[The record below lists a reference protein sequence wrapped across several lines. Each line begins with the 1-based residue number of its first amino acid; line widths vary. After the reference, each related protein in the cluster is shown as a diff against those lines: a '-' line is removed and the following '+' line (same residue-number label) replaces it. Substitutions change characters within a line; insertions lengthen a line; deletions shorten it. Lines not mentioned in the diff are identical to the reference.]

1 MPTPTDQLADAIERL
16 EGSIDRL
23 NARIDRL
30 DETIRG
36 MGQEFAEFRGSVKTQ
51 LAAIRWFGVF
61 FAGILVAIA
70 VGAGR
75 VVWDASALTSK
86 VEQFSKDSSA
96 LTGEVKQLSNVSS
109 ALTSGVEQLSKDSS
123 ALTGEVKQLSNVSSA
138 LTGKVEQLSSRVER
152 LEGRLETWAEKM
164 SKQLDVL
171 IQHTQREPPKR
182 PQGGSPA
189 PAD

>member
-36 MGQEFAEFRGSVKTQ
+36 MGEEFAEFRGSVKSQ
-51 LAAIRWFGVF
+51 LATIRWFGVF

-75 VVWDASALTSK
+75 VVCDASALTSK
-86 VEQFSKDSSA
+86 
-96 LTGEVKQLSNVSS
+96 
-109 ALTSGVEQLSKDSS
+109 VEQLSKDSS
-123 ALTGEVKQLSNVSSA
+123 ALTS
-138 LTGKVEQLSSRVER
+138 KVEQLSSRVER
-152 LEGRLETWAEKM
+152 IDGRLDSWAEKVN
-164 SKQLDVL
+164 KQLDIL
-171 IQHTQREPPKR
+171 IQHIQREAPKR
-182 PQGGSPA
+182 PKGGSAA
-189 PAD
+189 PAN